1 MTLKTLVKPIKRR
14 ENLVGAAVRLC
25 LSYTLK
31 TFKSS
36 YKNTPKKPHKKH
48 QKGLKIG

>member
-1 MTLKTLVKPIKRR
+1 VAVK
-14 ENLVGAAVRLC
+14 LRL
-25 LSYTLK
+25 SRTLK

-36 YKNTPKKPHKKH
+36 YKNTPKKLLKKP